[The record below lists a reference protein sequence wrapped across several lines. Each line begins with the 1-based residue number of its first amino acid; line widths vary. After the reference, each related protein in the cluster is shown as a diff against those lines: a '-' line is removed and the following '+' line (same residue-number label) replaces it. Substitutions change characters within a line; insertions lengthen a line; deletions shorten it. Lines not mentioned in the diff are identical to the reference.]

1 MITSVRIENLRG
13 IREGLLDGLAPISIL
28 VGPNN
33 CGKSTCLE
41 AIAIAGLGGK
51 ADEAVRLLMRRGGPA
66 LDALAHVVR
75 DGAKYAVVELP
86 GTAAADGGDWMI
98 RLSVDG
104 PLAAQRVTQKIPG
117 LSGDQTTLWLQR
129 MRRQEPGPDYV
140 SGMGEAL
147 IDIHGA
153 AFMPDT
159 PHGFPSFPVQLVDVE
174 AVRAPGALEDAH
186 SRIDRA
192 RRLPEVVRALQK
204 SMPGLEDLR
213 ILKNGPDFI
222 LHTFRKSGEPPVP
235 AYLAGDGFKRFLE
248 LAAAVLDTKG
258 GVVLLEEPEAYQHPR
273 YLSEL
278 ATLLHLAA
286 KNGAQVILS
295 THSIELVDLLL
306 HAPEADGL
314 TYPTVHRLRLH
325 GGALKQTA
333 IQRET
338 AVSARDDLMEDL
350 RS

>member
-1 MITSVRIENLRG
+1 VITSVRIENLRG

-51 ADEAVRLLMRRGGPA
+51 ADEAARILMRRGGPA

-75 DGAKYAVVELP
+75 DGAKYSVVELP

-98 RLSVDG
+98 RLSLDG
-104 PLAAQRVTQKIPG
+104 PVLAQRLPSSSG
-117 LSGDQTTLWLQR
+117 LSGDQTRMWL
-129 MRRQEPGPDYV
+129 RRVKRLPDGTYAESAV
-140 SGMGEAL
+140 FGAFL
-147 IDIHGA
+147 DIHGA

-222 LHTFRKSGEPPVP
+222 LHTFRKGGEPPVP

-248 LAAAVLDTKG
+248 LAAAVLDTKS

-286 KNGAQVILS
+286 KNGAQIILS

-325 GGALKQTA
+325 AGALKQTA

>member
-1 MITSVRIENLRG
+1 
-13 IREGLLDGLAPISIL
+13 
-28 VGPNN
+28 
-33 CGKSTCLE
+33 
-41 AIAIAGLGGK
+41 
-51 ADEAVRLLMRRGGPA
+51 MRRGGPP

-75 DGAKYAVVELP
+75 DGAPYSAVELP
-86 GTAAADGGDWMI
+86 GMEAADGREWI
-98 RLSVDG
+98 VLLAVEG
-104 PLAAQRVTQKIPG
+104 PVPAQRVTHDMRG
-117 LSGDQTTLWLQR
+117 LSGDRSTMSLHR
-129 MRRQEPGPDYV
+129 GGRRQAGGYQPHGGSDV
-140 SGMGEAL
+140 V
-147 IDIHGA
+147 IDVHGA
-153 AFMPDT
+153 AFVANPPSD
-159 PHGFPSFPVQLVDVE
+159 FPSFSARLVDVE

-192 RRLPEVVRALQK
+192 RQLPEVVRALQK

-222 LHTFRKSGEPPVP
+222 LHTFRRGGEPPVP

-248 LAAAVLDTKG
+248 LAAAVLDAKG

-314 TYPTVHRLRLH
+314 VYPTVHRLRLH
-325 GGALKQTA
+325 EGTLRQTA
-333 IQRET
+333 IPHET
-338 AVSARDDLMEDL
+338 AVSARDDLLEDL